1 VWRDYV
7 GNQQGVSAPSVTM
20 TSTPRC
26 TNSAAARS
34 SSHKIP
40 SIPWCAFHRPERPF
54 RFAFVV
60 GLGLASVRREEMS
73 TRAARDE
80 YQPVAIPGPEDVNTT
95 RHGRT
100 PKSNVD
106 LPLRLARLPQYDSV
120 GSSAHWPMGPPG
132 AMIDPRRAAPSFH
145 PFGGLAG
152 EMDVAGL

>member
-1 VWRDYV
+1 VPAASVEFGDGRLSSAWRDLEIREQE
-7 GNQQGVSAPSVTM
+7 GPQGIHAV
-20 TSTPRC
+20 
-26 TNSAAARS
+26 
-34 SSHKIP
+34 
-40 SIPWCAFHRPERPF
+40 
-54 RFAFVV
+54 
-60 GLGLASVRREEMS
+60 EEMS

-80 YQPVAIPGPEDVNTT
+80 YQPVTIPGPEDVNTT